1 MFKDLALTVEEPE
14 LQDKIQKLSRLVE
27 ISGILNSTLKPDLL
41 LQTILTTA
49 VDLLECHDV
58 SILLFDEREK
68 ELRFAAVTNPN
79 KEKLEEIPVPL
90 ENSLAGTIFTE
101 NRYLVINNVDQD
113 PRHYDE
119 VGEQTEYKVDSL
131 LGVPMRIK
139 DRVTGVMEALN
150 KKDGGFTDFD
160 VSLLL
165 VVASQAAISIHN
177 AQLIQ
182 ALQKANL
189 ELSQADKLKR
199 DLMSV
204 ASHELRTPLG
214 NILGYATLLYEDA
227 GEEIKPLAESILK
240 ASSKLR
246 AVLDDIANM
255 NLLYAGKADLEF
267 TQTTLQEVVSYARQE
282 VEHAVRGEDY
292 QLVCRLPDEPVELK
306 VDLPKM
312 SVVFVNLLLN
322 AVRFTPR
329 EGEIC
334 LACQERGE
342 GVEITI
348 SDTGRGID
356 PKNLERVFEVFFQE
370 DEHMTRRYGGL
381 GLGLSIARELVGLH
395 GGEIWAESQGRDKG
409 AIFHV
414 VLPRDPEKEPQPQS

>member
-1 MFKDLALTVEEPE
+1 MLKDLAGTISDPE
-14 LQDKIQKLSRLVE
+14 LQKKIQKMSRLVE

-58 SILLFDEREK
+58 SILLYDEREK
-68 ELRFAAVTNPN
+68 GLRFAAVTNPN

-150 KKDGGFTDFD
+150 KKEGGFTDFD

-182 ALQKANL
+182 ALQQANI

-227 GEEIKPLAESILK
+227 GEEIRPLAESILT

-255 NLLYAGKADLEF
+255 NLLYAGKADLELAS
-267 TQTTLQEVVSYARQE
+267 TTLQQVISYARQE
-282 VEHAVRGEDY
+282 VEHAVRQEDY
-292 QLVCRLPDEPVELK
+292 ELEYKLPADPLPIV

-322 AVRFTPR
+322 AVRFTPKQGKIVLEAR
-329 EGEIC
+329 EYQDRIE
-334 LACQERGE
+334 
-342 GVEITI
+342 VEVR
-348 SDTGRGID
+348 DTGRGIK
-356 PKNLERVFEVFFQE
+356 PENLEKIFEVFFQE
-370 DEHMTRRYGGL
+370 EEHMTRRVGGL
-381 GLGLSIARELVGLH
+381 GLGLSIARELVELH
-395 GGEIWAESQGRDKG
+395 GGELWAESEGRGQG
-409 AIFHV
+409 ATFTV
-414 VLPRDPEKEPQPQS
+414 SLPKDPPGTD

>member
-1 MFKDLALTVEEPE
+1 MLKDLAETISDPGLRK
-14 LQDKIQKLSRLVE
+14 KIQKMSRLVE

-58 SILLFDEREK
+58 SILLYDEREK
-68 ELRFAAVTNPN
+68 GLRFAAVTNPN

-150 KKDGGFTDFD
+150 KKEGGFTDFD

-182 ALQKANL
+182 ALQQANI

-227 GEEIKPLAESILK
+227 GEEIRPLAESILS

-255 NLLYAGKADLEF
+255 NLLYAGKADLELSS
-267 TQTTLQEVVSYARQE
+267 TTLQQVISYARQE
-282 VEHAVRGEDY
+282 VEHAVRQEDY
-292 QLVCRLPDEPVELK
+292 ELEYRLPADPLPIV

-322 AVRFTPR
+322 AVRFTPKQGKIVLEAR
-329 EGEIC
+329 EY
-334 LACQERGE
+334 QDR
-342 GVEITI
+342 VEVEVR
-348 SDTGRGID
+348 DTGRGI
-356 PKNLERVFEVFFQE
+356 KTENLEKIFEVFFQE
-370 DEHMTRRYGGL
+370 EEHMIRRVGGL
-381 GLGLSIARELVGLH
+381 GLGLSIARELVELH
-395 GGEIWAESQGRDKG
+395 GGELWAESEGRGQG
-409 AIFHV
+409 ATFTV
-414 VLPRDPEKEPQPQS
+414 SLSKEPPGTG

>member
-1 MFKDLALTVEEPE
+1 MFNDLTQTVSEPE
-14 LQDKIQKLSRLVE
+14 LKTKIEKLSRLVE

-49 VDLLECHDV
+49 VDLLECRDV
-58 SILLFDEREK
+58 SILLYDEREQ

-90 ENSLAGTIFTE
+90 ENSLAGTIFQE
-101 NRYLVINNVDQD
+101 NRHLVINKVEED

-150 KKDGGFTDFD
+150 KADGKFTDFD

-182 ALQKANL
+182 ALQRANV

-214 NILGYATLLYEDA
+214 NILGYATLMYEDA
-227 GEEIKPLAESILK
+227 GPATKPLAESILK

-255 NLLYAGKADLEF
+255 NLLYAGQADLDFME
-267 TQTTLQEVVSYARQE
+267 TTLQQVVTYAREE
-282 VEHAVRGEDY
+282 VEHAVREDEY
-292 QLVCRLPDEPVELK
+292 QMEYRLPDQPIPLH
-306 VDLPKM
+306 VDLAKL

-322 AVRFTPR
+322 AVRFTPKQGSITL
-329 EGEIC
+329 EAE
-334 LACQERGE
+334 ERNGD
-342 GVEITI
+342 VKVTVR
-348 SDTGRGID
+348 DTGRGIK
-356 PKNLERVFEVFFQE
+356 PENLEKIFEVFFQE
-370 DEHMTRRYGGL
+370 DEHMTRRFGGL
-381 GLGLSIARELVGLH
+381 GLGLAIARELVRLH
-395 GGEIWAESQGRDKG
+395 GGTIWAESDGPGKG
-409 AIFHV
+409 AAFHV
-414 VLPRDPEKEPQPQS
+414 CLPKGEANGS